1 MNGTTPLGASPV
13 VNGVATITVP
23 NLPLGSNPITATV
36 AETATSNAAT
46 SPATTVTVATG
57 APTVTLASSANP
69 SALNQTVVFTAT
81 VPTAATGIITF
92 QDGSII
98 LGTGAINGGVAVL
111 STSNLAV
118 GTHTIMASYA
128 GDTAYSS
135 AASAPLTQVVG
146 KLPTTTTIS
155 QTAGAQMMNGSVTFS
170 ATVSSTSPVP
180 TGTITFLDGTTVLG
194 TVALN
199 TNGGVAVGFQL
210 TGTAAIT
217 VSTLTGGSHT
227 ITAVY
232 SGDASFLTSTSAPVT
247 NLVHDFTNTNTGAAQ
262 QSVMAGTSTD
272 FTFTLAPKGTTTFI
286 SDVKLTI
293 DGLPEGTTYSFSPAT
308 VVSGA
313 GSTAV
318 TLQIKTINKYQARN
332 SDPRHPGSNGTAGIA
347 LSLIGLAG
355 LGTARRY
362 RRRMPRMLLGLL
374 LLAGSLLPI
383 AGLSGCAGG
392 YFTLKPTTYTV
403 TVTGTEGAIQRSA
416 TATLVVEQ

>member
-1 MNGTTPLGASPV
+1 M
-13 VNGVATITVP
+13 
-23 NLPLGSNPITATV
+23 
-36 AETATSNAAT
+36 
-46 SPATTVTVATG
+46 VATG

-332 SDPRHPGSNGTAGIA
+332 SDPRHPGSNGTTGIA